1 MLSDHPHSRLSTSL
15 TVFFTI
21 KCTKNIASKSIE
33 QWSFFFL
40 GETTLFIQSIT
51 NQRCSQNMTKSKDS
65 TFLNHDKELIRLC
78 LKDWSRHHSFTFL
91 HPYISTNI
99 QIVIQLNAHLHN
111 SLFFGNTKQ
120 MMHTAAQKTLSK
132 VACCI
137 IFSHI
142 QKIFLA
148 HVSYILF
155 NRKKCLISI
164 VPLTSYQYCSQ
175 QYGNP

>member
-33 QWSFFFL
+33 QWSFFFWERQL
-40 GETTLFIQSIT
+40 CLYNQSPTNVVHKIWP
-51 NQRCSQNMTKSKDS
+51 NQRTLHSSIMIRNWSV
-65 TFLNHDKELIRLC
+65 RLC

-132 VACCI
+132 VACC
-137 IFSHI
+137 
-142 QKIFLA
+142 
-148 HVSYILF
+148 
-155 NRKKCLISI
+155 LISI